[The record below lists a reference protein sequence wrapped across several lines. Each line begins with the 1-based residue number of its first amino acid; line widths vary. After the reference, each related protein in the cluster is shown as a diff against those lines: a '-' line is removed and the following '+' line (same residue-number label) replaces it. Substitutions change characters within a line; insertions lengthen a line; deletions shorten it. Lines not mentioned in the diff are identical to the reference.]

1 VPLTEAVVDA
11 GEGER
16 SAILIVDDLPEKLLV
31 FRTILDDLG
40 QDIVCAR
47 SGREALKE
55 VLHGDFAVILLDVN
69 MPDIDGFETATLVRG
84 YKRSAH
90 TPIIFITSYADEMQ
104 TTRGYSLGA
113 VDYILS
119 PVVPEV
125 LRSKVKVFVDL
136 HLMQRRLKRHAE
148 ERVALAAAEAAR
160 RAAEESTRRADF
172 LAQAS
177 RVLADALD
185 EELAAQR
192 LVQLLVPLFATRAC
206 LVCLDGAGEPQRWVA
221 AQSRRAADGPAG
233 EADAMFAA
241 GDARV
246 TRGGAEAL
254 PAADRAHLAAAFGR
268 QATSGSD
275 ATGERRTERPAGA
288 DAGVSARAGDW
299 PASAPATLVLS
310 AGGQALGGLL
320 VEAGEG
326 ADWVGI
332 RDLAGR
338 AATALENARLY
349 RSLQLE
355 IEERRGIEARLHAS
369 NRRKDE
375 FLAMLS
381 HELRNPLAPIRTA
394 LEVIRRLAPSE
405 PKLTWAIDVTGRQV
419 THLTRLVEDLLD
431 VARINQGKITL
442 QMEAVDLREVLVH
455 GIETVR
461 PFLESRRHQLARQV
475 PDTPVWMRGDFAR
488 LSQVV
493 ANLLNNAAKYTEEGG
508 AIELSL
514 GVGADGQATI
524 SVCDNGIGIDAELLP
539 HVFELFEQ
547 GKRSLD
553 RSQGGLGVGLTLVRS
568 LVELHQGRVEATS
581 EGAGRGAQFRIHLP
595 CLSEAVRAEPAH
607 ADEEPWSAG
616 TRCRVLVVDDNHDAA
631 EAAAVLLSLAG
642 HEVKAVG
649 DPLEALGCAPVF
661 APDVVVL
668 DIGLPGID
676 GYDLARRL
684 RQVPQ
689 TRASLMVA
697 LTGYGQRGDLE
708 RARAAGFDHH
718 LTKPAEPEELL
729 ALIQMW
735 RSAQLGAPIAAGA
748 RASARDAA
756 LR

>member
-1 VPLTEAVVDA
+1 VPLREPVVGGDD
-11 GEGER
+11 GER

-31 FRTILDDLG
+31 FQTILDDLG

-55 VLHGDFAVILLDVN
+55 VLNGDFAVILLDVN
-69 MPDIDGFETATLVRG
+69 MPDIDGFETATLIRG

-104 TTRGYSLGA
+104 TARGYSLGA

-136 HLMQRRLKRHAE
+136 HLMQRRLRRHAE
-148 ERVALAAAEAAR
+148 ERAALAAAEAAR
-160 RAAEESTRRADF
+160 RAAEENTRRADF

-185 EELAAQR
+185 EDLAGER

-206 LVCLDGAGEPQRWVA
+206 LVCLDEAGAPQRWVA
-221 AQSRRAADGPAG
+221 VQRRRAADAAAA
-233 EADAMFAA
+233 EADAARA
-241 GDARV
+241 LGDARV
-246 TRGGAEAL
+246 TRGGAGAL
-254 PAADRAHLAAAFGR
+254 PAAERAQLAAALGL
-268 QATSGSD
+268 QAASGAD
-275 ATGERRTERPAGA
+275 AAGA
-288 DAGVSARAGDW
+288 DEPDRPLYAAAAPGRATG
-299 PASAPATLVLS
+299 SAPAALVLS
-310 AGGQALGGLL
+310 AGGHALGVLL
-320 VEAGEG
+320 VEAGER
-326 ADWVGI
+326 ADWACI

-355 IEERRGIEARLHAS
+355 IEERRDVEARLHAS

-419 THLTRLVEDLLD
+419 SHLTRLVEDLLD

-442 QMEAVDLREVLVH
+442 QMEAVDLREVLTH

-461 PFLESRRHQLARQV
+461 PFLESRRDQLVRQV

-493 ANLLNNAAKYTEEGG
+493 ANLLNNAIKYTEEGG
-508 AIELSL
+508 TIELSL
-514 GVGADGQATI
+514 EVGADGQATI
-524 SVCDNGIGIDAELLP
+524 AVSDNGIGIDAELLP

-547 GKRSLD
+547 GKRTLD
-553 RSQGGLGVGLTLVRS
+553 RSQGGLGVGLTLVRR
-568 LVELHQGRVEATS
+568 LVELHQGRVEVSS
-581 EGAGRGAQFRIHLP
+581 EGPGRGAQFRIHLP
-595 CLSEAVRAEPAH
+595 CLSEAVRAEPAT
-607 ADEEPWSAG
+607 ADEEPWAAG

-668 DIGLPGID
+668 DIGLPGMD
-676 GYDLARRL
+676 GYELARRL

-697 LTGYGQRGDLE
+697 LTGYGQRGDLDL
-708 RARAAGFDHH
+708 ARAAGFDHH

-729 ALIQMW
+729 ALIQVW
-735 RSAQLGAPIAAGA
+735 RSAQMGAPLAAGA
-748 RASARDAA
+748 RGTAARDAA